1 MCNTLVV
8 ILLLTRILEPSVD
21 TEEQTI
27 LQGKHAKWET
37 WIQIETL
44 RESVHWLPWK
54 PNLSEGETMDDCEDV
69 DRLVLFED
77 VSHFLFCVPEDM
89 RYRLLS
95 EFLTFLGFESY
106 SLREAEQE
114 NSKMMQII
122 DIFGLEDLKKS
133 SFQEEKEFLHKFIG
147 NIIQQGLVK
156 FQGVHHTKL
165 TTLLLRFQAQNE
177 NSENTDFKKFKKTAR
192 NILKDPQNRNSKTVW
207 LEYCHLLSN
216 LGGQGDAVEVLET
229 AIPMLCINNTVE
241 KECVPAFYKNLV
253 ENILKIPVDND
264 MFKFSKKTVMINAEL
279 VKKCVHVLSC
289 FCDSRH
295 GDLKN
300 LESTTAVIKLK
311 SRKKLEELLNS
322 LLQDYEKDTKRSEEE
337 WMCFLATSQCCALF
351 EYVFSDLN
359 LDSALCVLNKVQC
372 KLFTLS
378 GAHTEDKDVNQKLD
392 HCLEQ
397 IFRYKIRI
405 IHYHM
410 SVHHSSLSP
419 LRETV
424 EAALEIFPDHVYFL
438 NVFTEL
444 EKGCMVFG
452 RIDRFFGHYIGRVS
466 SPVLTLFAVASLIQ
480 RQKQRMDLIY
490 GGIQCSHCSTLNY

>member
-1 MCNTLVV
+1 M
-8 ILLLTRILEPSVD
+8 
-21 TEEQTI
+21 
-27 LQGKHAKWET
+27 
-37 WIQIETL
+37 
-44 RESVHWLPWK
+44 
-54 PNLSEGETMDDCEDV
+54 
-69 DRLVLFED
+69 
-77 VSHFLFCVPEDM
+77 
-89 RYRLLS
+89 
-95 EFLTFLGFESY
+95 
-106 SLREAEQE
+106 
-114 NSKMMQII
+114 
-122 DIFGLEDLKKS
+122 
-133 SFQEEKEFLHKFIG
+133 
-147 NIIQQGLVK
+147 
-156 FQGVHHTKL
+156 
-165 TTLLLRFQAQNE
+165 
-177 NSENTDFKKFKKTAR
+177 
-192 NILKDPQNRNSKTVW
+192 W

-279 VKKCVHVLSC
+279 VKKCVHALSC

-311 SRKKLEELLNS
+311 SRRKLEELLNS

-359 LDSALCVLNKVQC
+359 LDSAVCVLNKVQC

-397 IFRYKIRI
+397 IFQYKIRI

-490 GGIQCSHCSTLNY
+490 GGIQCSHCSTFKEFF